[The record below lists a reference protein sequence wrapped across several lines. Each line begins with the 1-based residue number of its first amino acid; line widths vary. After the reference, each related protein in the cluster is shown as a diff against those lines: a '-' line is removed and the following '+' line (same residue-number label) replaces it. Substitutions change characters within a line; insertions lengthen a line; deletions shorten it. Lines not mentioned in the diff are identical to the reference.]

1 MDWKNKYLKY
11 KLKYIELK
19 NLINKEKKT
28 KQNILLGGADGLT
41 PDEEQIFSQ
50 IYTTNL
56 ENGKWD
62 KKTILL
68 DCIGETKMQTETIKF
83 INFLTDYKNIS
94 PTQKQLDMTLC
105 FSVFNGY
112 YLIVEKLINLGANP
126 NINHNN
132 KTLVDTAIDLYFY
145 KTAKVLMNHG
155 GLSKKYYSKEQFDS
169 KINFSNDPEN
179 YIGQKYFDS
188 NFNNQIYLLFRE
200 KMLEKGKFN
209 FEDLSRNILKKKIKK
224 MIKDNN

>member
-19 NLINKEKKT
+19 NLIDNEKEIKK
-28 KQNILLGGADGLT
+28 NILLGGADSLT
-41 PDEEQIFSQ
+41 PNEEQIFAQ

-56 ENGKWD
+56 ENDKWN

-83 INFLTDYKNIS
+83 INFLTNYKNIL
-94 PTQKQLDMTLC
+94 PTKKQLDMALC
-105 FSVFNGY
+105 FSTINGY

-132 KTLVDTAIDLYFY
+132 KTLVDTAINLYFY
-145 KTAKVLMNHG
+145 KTAKILMNHG
-155 GLSKKYYSKEQFDS
+155 GLSKKYYSQEQFDS

-179 YIGQKYFDS
+179 YIGQNHFDN
-188 NFNNQIYLLFRE
+188 NFNNQIYLLFRK
-200 KMLEKGKFN
+200 KMLDKGKFN
-209 FEDLSRNILKKKIKK
+209 FEDLSRNILQKKIKK
-224 MIKDNN
+224 MIDDNN